1 MNVRSGICQWMQIT
15 ISRERERNKSIY
27 LKLMSYMDC
36 NCGNSCTV
44 IAVSIIL
51 IIILTLS
58 APLRGIYIESRW
70 KLASA
75 GRKRADRELLSQT
88 FINLQKWLNYQWLC
102 RILFNDLY
110 WPLNKLKGFL
120 DNQNIQHS
128 LATNYQQQSNRLWIP
143 L

>member
-1 MNVRSGICQWMQIT
+1 MILHSPTQRIYHLQGWFACAYRKELSQLKLVNVRSGICQWMQIT

-58 APLRGIYIESRW
+58 APLRGIYIESWW
-70 KLASA
+70 KLATASA

-102 RILFNDLY
+102 RILFTDL
-110 WPLNKLKGFL
+110 
-120 DNQNIQHS
+120 
-128 LATNYQQQSNRLWIP
+128 
-143 L
+143 